1 MPSDFRLGAYLKGTA
16 IYVKPDIAEKKD
28 ENGKKNEWTCPVCE
42 TRADLK
48 KGDIK
53 VHHFAHHVK
62 KSCSYFERPGES
74 DLHKAAKEEIK
85 NRYEGGAQFKVV
97 RKCHSCHCR
106 SKTILD
112 TSLLNGM
119 RRAINEDPYDPTN
132 KRLHSD
138 VSLYHDG
145 KLNCIVEIVHTH
157 TTEQRPEPWVEI
169 KAIDVIENTDTSG
182 NITFY
187 CKRQYTCSICEAKE
201 KERLAEQIR
210 IREERER
217 KEKERLAEQIRIRRE
232 EKREREERKEMYRLE
247 ASRREQDRIRRE
259 EINRLEASRREQ
271 DRIRRE
277 QDRIR
282 AKERHDEEMKE
293 MTEMKIVLDKEL
305 SEKAKQEWDEKYE
318 RERLASGYDTFYR
331 ACHNGNINDVT
342 RHLETIDINRKAK
355 DGRTALMTA
364 CEEGHIDL
372 VRFLLKRGAQ
382 IKSTMTSWD
391 YNGTTALDFAKRRGN
406 TEIVLLLE
414 EALQEIPVRSQ

>member
-1 MPSDFRLGAYLKGTA
+1 MPSDFRLGAYLKGTE
-16 IYVKPDIAEKKD
+16 IYVKPDIAEKYD
-28 ENGKKNEWTCPVCE
+28 ENGKKKEWTCPVCE
-42 TRADLK
+42 SRADLR
-48 KGDIK
+48 KGPIK
-53 VHHFAHHVK
+53 VHHFAHRVK
-62 KSCSYFERPGES
+62 KSCSYFEHPGES

-97 RKCHSCHCR
+97 RKCHSCHSC

-217 KEKERLAEQIRIRRE
+217 KEKEWLAEQIRIREE
-232 EKREREERKEMYRLE
+232 EKR
-247 ASRREQDRIRRE
+247 RREVG
-259 EINRLEASRREQ
+259 N
-271 DRIRRE
+271 
-277 QDRIR
+277 
-282 AKERHDEEMKE
+282 
-293 MTEMKIVLDKEL
+293 KIV
-305 SEKAKQEWDEKYE
+305 YV
-318 RERLASGYDTFYR
+318 
-331 ACHNGNINDVT
+331 GNKIVYVGNKM
-342 RHLETIDINRKAK
+342 IYA
-355 DGRTALMTA
+355 
-364 CEEGHIDL
+364 
-372 VRFLLKRGAQ
+372 LKRDKMKKQ
-382 IKSTMTSWD
+382 KK
-391 YNGTTALDFAKRRGN
+391 KRRKTMRENGSQVGM
-406 TEIVLLLE
+406 TPFIGHAIMETLMMLLNILK
-414 EALQEIPVRSQ
+414 L

>member
-16 IYVKPDIAEKKD
+16 IYVKPDIAKKKD

-42 TRADLK
+42 SRADLK

-53 VHHFAHHVK
+53 VHHFAHRVK
-62 KSCSYFERPGES
+62 KSCSYFEHPGES

-85 NRYEGGAQFKVV
+85 NRYESGTQFKVV
-97 RKCHSCHCR
+97 RKCHSCHSC

-119 RRAINEDPYDPTN
+119 RRAINEDPYDSTN

-169 KAIDVIENTDTSG
+169 KAIDVIENTDISG

-201 KERLAEQIR
+201 KEWLAEQIRIREERERKEKEWLAEQIR

-217 KEKERLAEQIRIRRE
+217 KEKERE
-232 EKREREERKEMYRLE
+232 EIYRLE
-247 ASRREQDRIRRE
+247 APQREQDRIRRE

-271 DRIRRE
+271 DRMRRE
-277 QDRIR
+277 QDDIR
-282 AKERHDEEMKE
+282 AKARQDEEAKKE
-293 MTEMKIVLDKEL
+293 WEEN
-305 SEKAKQEWDEKYE
+305 YE
-318 RERLASGYDTFYR
+318 RKRIASGYDTFYW
-331 ACHNGNINDVT
+331 ACYNGNINDVT
-342 RHLETIDINRKAK
+342 KHLETIDINRKGK

-391 YNGTTALDFAKRRGN
+391 YYGTTALDFAKRRGN
-406 TEIVLLLE
+406 TDIVLLIE
-414 EALQEIPVRSQ
+414 HALQEIPVRSQ